1 LAERHVAAAQETT
14 IELDA
19 EPTGQIDPQH
29 PQGFLKVAF
38 R

>member
-1 LAERHVAAAQETT
+1 LAERHVAAAQEAT
-14 IELDA
+14 IEFDA

-29 PQGFLKVAF
+29 PQGFLNVAS